1 LPRLLTLTRNGA
13 HQADRSQV
21 GASRHFA
28 RSSLTL
34 TRLAA
39 RPLASSS
46 FAPLAP
52 RADPHRQLAAKAAR
66 KSAPAAGGVKK
77 PHRYRPGTVALREIR
92 RYQKSTELLIRK
104 LPFQRLVREIA
115 QDFKTD
121 LRFQSS
127 AVMALQGPSSP
138 PLAALTSRRVGRGLP
153 RLALRGHQPRRHPR
167 QARHHPAQ
175 GHPARP
181 PSPWRALVIVP
192 PSVLRSSPCHLYTSC
207 TTFRGPCSRRC
218 VSAVLPAWD
227 AADRVARSLNSTLA
241 RQAMRATR
249 EKAATQKSLERRDA
263 TQTTGATRKRR
274 AANRAQRRGREA
286 QRKRVTGVQ
295 LDRDLEPDALLSATT
310 ADERVLST
318 PRPPHDD
325 GEHPRRRAAA
335 RDADND
341 VTTVRATGREQR
353 GQRRSR
359 GSDDDEWTMF

>member
-1 LPRLLTLTRNGA
+1 M
-13 HQADRSQV
+13 
-21 GASRHFA
+21 A
-28 RSSLTL
+28 RTKQ
-34 TRLAA
+34 T
-39 RPLASSS
+39 
-46 FAPLAP
+46 
-52 RADPHRQLAAKAAR
+52 AR
-66 KSAPAAGGVKK
+66 KSTGGKAPRKCVSRPLRLPLTWPGNSPPRPRASRRRPPVVSRSRTATAPARSPSARSGAT
-77 PHRYRPGTVALREIR
+77 RSRPSSSSASCRSSVSSVRSPRTSRPTSASSR
-92 RYQKSTELLIRK
+92 RPSWRS
-104 LPFQRLVREIA
+104 RVRPR
-115 QDFKTD
+115 
-121 LRFQSS
+121 LRF
-127 AVMALQGPSSP
+127 
-138 PLAALTSRRVGRGLP
+138 AALTSRRVGRGLP
-153 RLALRGHQPRRHPR
+153 RLPLRGHQPRRHPR

-310 ADERVLST
+310 ADERA
-318 PRPPHDD
+318 H
-325 GEHPRRRAAA
+325 AAA
-335 RDADND
+335 GPSLRTMTASTRVDEPPL
-341 VTTVRATGREQR
+341 VTQTST
-353 GQRRSR
+353 
-359 GSDDDEWTMF
+359 